1 MKITHDEF
9 KAFFNGGLT
18 LARREELLLAI
29 LTNPQCGRIASIFFL
44 LDELGYQGNPEV
56 EEFLARVGENHAGPV
71 EVKPTEQVKIT
82 PVKQKKG
89 SLIGSITIFFIEL
102 AKKVASVIR
111 NRNQYHRSTPKSARP
126 LPPYYRRS
134 HTAAF
139 IPLSYDS
146 KPSSTGLPTEEPLNI
161 FNDSKSRE
169 FRVSLEES
177 NAILADRDRDAK
189 LVKRVLANYKV
200 VNVKVG
206 DTWKEEV
213 SFIGDSAAAFDEIQR
228 IVEPVVVF
236 WSNHFDDSGMSMQE
250 KVRSCAQKL
259 LRKSSLSIYKCYNP
273 KKGAF
278 ATYFD
283 EAYRRELMK
292 LLKKEIK
299 IIFYDPTQ
307 YYQPEE
313 ELMVDGE
320 AAIDVRMSLV
330 DGMDIK
336 NKLQKILPAVEW
348 ELFSERF
355 MYGNRVEDI
364 AEQPNCSMSKVYRRT
379 DKSMNKVR
387 KLLCLN
393 EYAF

>member
-29 LTNPQCGRIASIFFL
+29 LTNPQCGRIASIFL
-44 LDELGYQGNPEV
+44 LLEELNHCSYHDET
-56 EEFLARVGENHAGPV
+56 VGENESPGAALLKIIKSGFSFDFISFPAAAAV
-71 EVKPTEQVKIT
+71 SDVDFEVSDKI
-82 PVKQKKG
+82 
-89 SLIGSITIFFIEL
+89 
-102 AKKVASVIR
+102 
-111 NRNQYHRSTPKSARP
+111 KS
-126 LPPYYRRS
+126 
-134 HTAAF
+134 
-139 IPLSYDS
+139 
-146 KPSSTGLPTEEPLNI
+146 
-161 FNDSKSRE
+161 
-169 FRVSLEES
+169 FRDSLERVYA
-177 NAILADRDRDAK
+177 NCRNRDAK

-206 DTWKEEV
+206 DIWKEEV
-213 SFIGDSAAAFDEIQR
+213 SFIGDSAAAFVEIQR

-364 AEQPNCSMSKVYRRT
+364 AEQHNCSMSKVYRRT

-387 KLLCLN
+387 KLLCIN